1 MLVRVKLFA
10 TLAKFTPGAEPGIPF
25 VAEVPEGSS
34 LADLIVRLELPEKE
48 VNLTFVNGRIE
59 RRDYRLN
66 SDDDIGFFPLIGG
79 G

>member
-1 MLVRVKLFA
+1 LFVRVKLFA

-25 VAEVPEGSS
+25 IAEVPEGSS
-34 LADLIVRLELPEKE
+34 LTDLIMRLELPEKE
-48 VNLTFVNGRIE
+48 VNLTFVNGRVE
-59 RRDYRLN
+59 GRDYRLK